1 MKLLNA
7 SQLPPV
13 KGAGIALA
21 ILLLALPACRS
32 SNRGAEKL
40 AQDTQAVEQI
50 DTDFTF
56 NNITLEQADPQGNK
70 VWSVK
75 AEQATYSQDKQ
86 LAEVRNPTG
95 ELFRGGKAIYRIQAK
110 QGTVQQDGE
119 KIFLKGAIVATDIKS
134 GAVFRGEELEWQPK
148 EGVLIVR
155 KNLTG
160 THPQVT
166 ATAQEARLFDKDRR
180 LELSGNVVAVT
191 ANPNLRLKTNALTW
205 RIDEQKVLS
214 NAPVEAEKLI
224 SGQPTD
230 TARGDR
236 AEVNLKTKVAVLS
249 NNAIVNLIDPPVR
262 AASDRLTWN
271 LNQNTLQSDAPIDLL
286 DRQQQVTLTAD
297 RGRLDIQPRI
307 ASFQGNVQANSQRN
321 QSQLFSDT
329 LTWNLKTKEL
339 QAQGN
344 VNYRQTNPSL
354 SVRGNQANGRLDNR
368 TVVISGGRVA
378 TEIIPQ

>member
-1 MKLLNA
+1 MKRLNGY
-7 SQLPPV
+7 QLAPQA
-13 KGAGIALA
+13 GAGLALA
-21 ILLLALPACRS
+21 LFLLVLPACRP

-40 AQDTQAVEQI
+40 AQDTQTVEQI

-56 NNITLEQADPQGNK
+56 NNITLEQADPQGRK
-70 VWSVK
+70 VWSVI

-86 LAEVRNPTG
+86 RAEVRNPTG
-95 ELFRGGKAIYRIQAK
+95 ELFRDGKAIYRIQAQ

-134 GAVFRGEELEWQPK
+134 GAIFRGEELEWQPK

-160 THPQVT
+160 THPQIK
-166 ATAQEARLFDKDRR
+166 ANAQEARLFDKDRR

-191 ANPNLRLKTNALTW
+191 TNPNLRLKTNALIW
-205 RIDEQKVLS
+205 RIDQQKVLS
-214 NAPVEAEKLI
+214 NVPVEAEKLVN
-224 SGQPTD
+224 GQPTD

-236 AEVNLKTKVAVLS
+236 AEVNLQTQVAVLS
-249 NNAIVNLIDPPVR
+249 NNAVVNLIDPAVQ
-262 AASDRLTWN
+262 AVSNRLTWN
-271 LNQNTLQSDAPIDLL
+271 LNQNTLQSDAPINLL
-286 DRQQQVTLTAD
+286 DRQQQVTLTAN

-307 ASFQGNVQANSQRN
+307 ATFQGNVQANSQRN
-321 QSQLFSDT
+321 QSQLFANT
-329 LTWNLKTKEL
+329 LTWNLSTKEL

-344 VNYRQTNPSL
+344 INYRQTNPSL
-354 SVRGNQANGRLDNR
+354 NVRGNQANGSLDNR
-368 TVVISGGRVA
+368 TIVISGGRVA

>member
-1 MKLLNA
+1 MKWLNGY
-7 SQLPPV
+7 QLAPQA
-13 KGAGIALA
+13 GAGLALA
-21 ILLLALPACRS
+21 LFLLALPACRP

-40 AQDTQAVEQI
+40 AQDTQTVEQI

-56 NNITLEQADPQGNK
+56 NNITLEQADPQGRK

-86 LAEVRNPTG
+86 RAEVRNPTG
-95 ELFRGGKAIYRIQAK
+95 ELFRDGRAIYRIQAQ

-119 KIFLKGAIVATDIKS
+119 KIFLKGAIMATDIKS

-160 THPQVT
+160 THPQIK
-166 ATAQEARLFDKDRR
+166 ANAQEARLFDKERR

-191 ANPNLRLKTNALTW
+191 TNPNLRLKTKALTW
-205 RIDEQKVLS
+205 RIDEQKVIS
-214 NAPVEAEKLI
+214 NAPVEAEKLVN
-224 SGQPTD
+224 GQPTD

-236 AEVNLKTKVAVLS
+236 AEVNLQTKIAILS
-249 NNAIVNLIDPPVR
+249 NNAAVNLIDPTVQ
-262 AASDRLTWN
+262 AVSDRLTWN
-271 LNQNTLQSDAPIDLL
+271 LNQNTLQSDAPISLL
-286 DRQQQVTLTAD
+286 DRQQQVTLTAN

-307 ASFQGNVQANSQRN
+307 ATFQGNVQANSQRN
-321 QSQLFSDT
+321 QSQLFADT
-329 LTWNLKTKEL
+329 LIWNLKTKEL

-344 VNYRQTNPSL
+344 VNYRQTDPSL
-354 SVRGNQANGRLDNR
+354 NVRGNQANGRLDNR